1 MSWFTALAVALFAA
15 GIAVVLVSG
24 VAALRFRRVY
34 DRLHFLT
41 PGTTL
46 GAPLVGVALGLENG
60 WSLATAEI
68 LFTCFLVLVTGAVMA
83 AATGR
88 MAAQREGLVARESPE

>member
-1 MSWFTALAVALFAA
+1 MSWSSVLAVALFAA

-24 VAALRFRRVY
+24 AAALRFRRVY

-46 GAPLVGVALGLENG
+46 GAPLVGLALGIENG
-60 WSLATAEI
+60 WSLATGVI
-68 LFTCFLVLVTGAVMA
+68 LFTCFLVLLTGAIMA

-88 MAAQREGLVARESPE
+88 VAAQREGLVPRESPE

>member
-1 MSWFTALAVALFAA
+1 MSWFNALAVALFAA

-24 VAALRFRRVY
+24 FAALRFRRVY

-46 GAPLVGVALGLENG
+46 GAPLVGLALGLENG
-60 WSLATAEI
+60 WSLATGEI
-68 LFTCFLVLVTGAVMA
+68 LFTCFLLVVTGAVMA
-83 AATGR
+83 AATAR

>member
-1 MSWFTALAVALFAA
+1 MTVLAVALFAA

-24 VAALRFRRVY
+24 LAALRFRRVY

-46 GAPLVGVALGLENG
+46 GAPLVGLALGLENG
-60 WSLATAEI
+60 WSLATAI
-68 LFTCFLVLVTGAVMA
+68 VAFTCFLLLVTGAVLA
-83 AATGR
+83 AATAR
-88 MAAQREGLVARESPE
+88 VAAEREGLLARESPE

>member
-1 MSWFTALAVALFAA
+1 MTTLAVALFAA
-15 GIAVVLVSG
+15 GIAIVLLSG

-34 DRLHFLT
+34 DRLHYLT

-46 GAPLVGVALGLENG
+46 GAPLVGLALGLEQG
-60 WSLATAEI
+60 WSLATGEI
-68 LFTCFLVLVTGAVMA
+68 LFTCFLLVVTGSMMA

-88 MAAQREGLVARESPE
+88 VAAQREGLVARESPE

>member
-1 MSWFTALAVALFAA
+1 MTALAVALFVT

-24 VAALRFRRVY
+24 AAALRFRRVY

-46 GAPLVGVALGLENG
+46 GAPLVGLGLGVENG
-60 WSLATAEI
+60 WSLTTGVI
-68 LFTCFLVLVTGAVMA
+68 LFTCFLLVVTGAVLA
-83 AATGR
+83 AATAR
-88 MAAQREGLVARESPE
+88 MAAQREGLLARESPE